1 MRKDPLKLFLLSC
14 TVFAVAGLSGGAL
27 GVVWI
32 YVESDFQLSL
42 SALGVL
48 VSIATVGRLVT
59 SFAIGPLINRFGI
72 GAMMIVGTSLAGV
85 SLLAF
90 ALAPTWTVCMIAG
103 FINGVSGGVMA
114 TGLNV
119 FAAVHFSSRRMN
131 WLHGSFGIGSTLG
144 PFVVTTVVID
154 LGAAWQW
161 AYVLFAAMRVV
172 LVGMFIVTRH
182 EWHISDAPTAET
194 KKAGAT
200 LSQTLRLPIIWLMV
214 ATFMVATGM
223 ELVTGQFANSFLIE
237 ARALDA
243 KVAGA
248 WVGLYWGSLTVSRF
262 LVGFMANRISSG
274 MFLRLNMAGTML
286 GAALLWSD
294 FSPMS
299 SLLGLALIGFSVAPF
314 APMMFADTPA
324 RVGQPHIAN
333 AVGFQFTGASLGMA
347 LLPWMAGMLAE
358 TQGLETIPQLLFV
371 IALLTFL
378 LHEAILRRE
387 VRHPAAPAAHP

>member
-1 MRKDPLKLFLLSC
+1 MQKDPLKLFLLSC

-32 YVESDFQLSL
+32 YVENDFQLSL

-48 VSIATVGRLVT
+48 VSIATVGRLIT

-72 GAMMIVGTSLAGV
+72 AAMMIVGTSLAGV

-90 ALAPTWTVCMIAG
+90 ALAPTWTFCMIAG

-131 WLHGSFGIGSTLG
+131 WLHGSFGIGSTFG
-144 PFVVTTVVID
+144 PFVVTTLVID
-154 LGAAWQW
+154 WGYAWQW
-161 AYVLFAAMRVV
+161 AYVLFAAMRVL

-194 KKAGAT
+194 KKSSAT
-200 LSQTLRLPIIWLMV
+200 LSQTLRLPIVWLMV
-214 ATFMVATGM
+214 ATFTVATGM
-223 ELVTGQFANSFLIE
+223 ELVTGQFANSFLIG
-237 ARALDA
+237 ARSIDP

-248 WVGLYWGSLTVSRF
+248 WVALYWGSLTMSRF
-262 LVGFMANRISSG
+262 LVGFVANRISSG

-286 GAALLWSD
+286 GAALLWSN

-299 SLLGLALIGFSVAPF
+299 SLLGLALIGFSIAPF
-314 APMMFADTPA
+314 APIMFSDTPA
-324 RVGQPHIAN
+324 RVGQSHIAN

-347 LLPWMAGMLAE
+347 LLPWMAGVLAE

-387 VRHPAAPAAHP
+387 VRHPAAPVPHP